1 MWFRTHSGIRG
12 SSRTIVAAGG
22 SFRFCE
28 VGSIMGVF
36 ALRSYN
42 DHRGKWLRKYRA
54 SKRVNWKISNDVP
67 ITWWSEDW
75 NPVGRKGGF

>member
-1 MWFRTHSGIRG
+1 
-12 SSRTIVAAGG
+12 
-22 SFRFCE
+22 
-28 VGSIMGVF
+28 MGVF